1 MFKLV
6 TKVNG
11 DETDWAF
18 GADQCWGI
26 HTLWSAISYRSKS
39 AAYNFLSW
47 LFVPQMVCIRR
58 FLPFGLHV
66 GLLLNHDEYRK
77 FRKSLLGHDP
87 SPLNEKGD

>member
-39 AAYNFLSW
+39 AAYNF
-47 LFVPQMVCIRR
+47 FIMAVCAADGVYSAFSALR
-58 FLPFGLHV
+58 FACGIIA
-66 GLLLNHDEYRK
+66 
-77 FRKSLLGHDP
+77 KSR
-87 SPLNEKGD
+87 